1 MLLRVWFA
9 RASKASLPP
18 AAWSSQIPSQLST
31 EPVLD
36 LASQRVTK
44 NGAKLARSGASPFPS
59 YAQVAKNWAR
69 IASSSALS
77 LLKERNE
84 KTSSSNGRNF
94 VVLAIRSCTEIRH
107 NMNSKE
113 ESTFVTR
120 ASWVYVKVPVYVYV
134 LFL

>member
-77 LLKERNE
+77 KRNE
-84 KTSSSNGRNF
+84 KKSSSNGRNF